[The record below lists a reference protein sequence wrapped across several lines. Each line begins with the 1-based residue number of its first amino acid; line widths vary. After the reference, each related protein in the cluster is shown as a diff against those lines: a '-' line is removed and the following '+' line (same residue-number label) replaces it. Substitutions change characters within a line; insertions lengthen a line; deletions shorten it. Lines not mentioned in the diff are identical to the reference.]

1 MSSPNDPW
9 KCLTPPSRAANVSAQ
24 RVDPELPWDVF
35 WAVDADRNCLLILQH
50 DKELQHRKLPRP
62 RGLRVEAF
70 TPSSEP
76 YARIIIRLIDKE
88 QREIFYRFC
97 LDIIAATRHTKTQEE
112 AVEQFLVRIW
122 RWHRLLRSGRDGK
135 LSDEEQKGLIGE
147 LGVLDRHLI
156 PVLGAINAVKCWTGP
171 LGSPKDFE
179 IGKVCIEAKARRIA
193 AVPHVIISSEHQLD
207 SSGINILFLHVT
219 EVTPTVKDSSDA
231 ATVTQIAGEIRSKL
245 EKHDLAAVEI
255 FEERLASTGFSWMDD
270 YSDKLWLQ
278 GQEYLFEVRDG
289 FPRVTPMMFP
299 AGVRNLRYSISLS
312 ECAPFRVKLENL
324 QKEISERNHGD

>member
-50 DKELQHRKLPRP
+50 GKELQHRKLPRP

-70 TPSSEP
+70 TPSGEP

-97 LDIIAATRHTKTQEE
+97 LDIIAATRHTKAQEE

-179 IGKVCIEAKARRIA
+179 IGKVCIEAKTRRIA

-245 EKHDLAAVEI
+245 ERHDLAAVEI
-255 FEERLASTGFSWMDD
+255 FEERLASTGFSWVDD

-278 GQEYLFEVRDG
+278 GQEYLFEVRDR

-299 AGVRNLRYSISLS
+299 AGVGNLRYSISLS